1 MIMNFKNQ
9 KIRKSENSQNSLF
22 PLVKSQKVKKFIYNN
37 TVYGNK

>member
-22 PLVKSQKVKKFIYNN
+22 PLVKKKKKKKIIYNN